1 VVIAQY
7 SEFTGRDSGDRI
19 EIQDKWYQRRQ
30 DKYPAKAP
38 ASPRH
43 PPRQGSLLVE
53 VAALP

>member
-7 SEFTGRDSGDRI
+7 SEFTARDSGDRI

-30 DKYPAKAP
+30 DVCPVKAP
-38 ASPRH
+38 ASSRH
-43 PPRQGSLLVE
+43 QSRQGSLLVE